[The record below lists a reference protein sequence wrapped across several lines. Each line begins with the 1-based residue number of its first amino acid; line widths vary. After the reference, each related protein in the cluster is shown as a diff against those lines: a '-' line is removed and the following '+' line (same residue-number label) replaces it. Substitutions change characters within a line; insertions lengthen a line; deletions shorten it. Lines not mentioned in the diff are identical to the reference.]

1 MKLKVQS
8 INRHRFTTDGKGITT
23 LIGLYGC
30 PLKCKYCLNKNVLNT
45 NKFKEFTPIELVE
58 QVMIDYCYF
67 VATEGG
73 ITFGGG
79 EPLLYSEQIKEIREI
94 LPNNIKLNIETSLN
108 VDNEYVSD
116 VLNIADEIFID
127 IKSMNSKIY
136 EEYTGNSNSKTLQ
149 WLKYIVDN
157 NLQHK
162 CTIRIPNIPNHTTK
176 YDIEYSIKIIKEMG
190 FENIDTFDYVIKF
203 DELY

>member
-67 VATEGG
+67 VATEGS

-127 IKSMNSKIY
+127 IKSINSEIY

-162 CTIRIPNIPNHTTK
+162 CTIRIPNIPNYTTK
-176 YDIEYSIKIIKEMG
+176 YDIEYSIKII
-190 FENIDTFDYVIKF
+190 DTNTFQMIKI
-203 DELY
+203 